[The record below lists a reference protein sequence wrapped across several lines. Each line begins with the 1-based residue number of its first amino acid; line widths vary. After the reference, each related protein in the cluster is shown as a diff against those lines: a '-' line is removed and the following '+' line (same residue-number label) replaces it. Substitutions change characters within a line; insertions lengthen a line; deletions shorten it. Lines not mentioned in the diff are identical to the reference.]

1 MARYGMT
8 TTLKG
13 SIEAVRSRVTDA
25 LKAEGFGI
33 LTEIDV
39 QKTLKEKI
47 GAELE
52 PYLILGAC
60 NPKLAHQ
67 ALSADRSIGL
77 LLPCN
82 SGRSQVEWKSAS
94 WILKRCSASWT
105 TSPRLLSVRCPRKP
119 RGCSRQLSAGWMRP
133 RPDSLLASRSGI
145 EGRGPFSPSWK
156 AARGRRSG
164 TPRPVSLP
172 PPRAAF

>member
-82 SGRSQVEWKSAS
+82 VTLRAVAGGVEVS
-94 WILKRCSASWT
+94 ILDPEAMFSVVDDESKAALGT
-105 TSPRLLSVRCPRKP
+105 LPAEAKRLLTAAVRR
-119 RGCSRQLSAGWMRP
+119 L
-133 RPDSLLASRSGI
+133 D
-145 EGRGPFSPSWK
+145 
-156 AARGRRSG
+156 AAQ
-164 TPRPVSLP
+164 
-172 PPRAAF
+172 A